1 VKTLSGER
9 PVCGRMNKRIISIVL
24 LIIIGG
30 FVAEKGYPQDIRIG
44 IVDIPRAVNECN
56 AGKEAKREL
65 AIEAGKL
72 QGLIAQKQKELQGIK
87 ESLEKAGPL
96 LSPEAREARE
106 REYQIK
112 LRDYQR
118 WGEDSQ
124 REFNQKRVEMENKI
138 AAELQKLIQR
148 MGADEGYTLILDS
161 NENIVLFSSKSI
173 DLTDRMIKAYDAQ
186 KK

>member
-1 VKTLSGER
+1 
-9 PVCGRMNKRIISIVL
+9 VCGRINKRIISIVL

-56 AGKEAKREL
+56 VGKEAKKEL
-65 AIEAGKL
+65 IMEAEKL

-87 ESLEKAGPL
+87 ESLEKAGSL
-96 LSPEAREARE
+96 LNPEAREERE
-106 REYQIK
+106 KEYQIK
-112 LRDYQR
+112 LRDFQR

-124 REFNQKRVEMENKI
+124 RELNQKRIEIENKI
-138 AAELQKLIQR
+138 AVELQKLIQK
-148 MGADEGYTLILDS
+148 MGADEGYTVVLDR
-161 NENIVLFSSKSI
+161 NENIVLFASKSI
-173 DLTDRMIKAYDAQ
+173 DLTDRVIKAYDAQ